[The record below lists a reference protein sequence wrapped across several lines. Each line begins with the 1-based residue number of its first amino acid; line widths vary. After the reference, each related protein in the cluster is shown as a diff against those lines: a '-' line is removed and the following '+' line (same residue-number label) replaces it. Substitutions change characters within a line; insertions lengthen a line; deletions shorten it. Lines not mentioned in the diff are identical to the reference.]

1 MLKRQLTSWL
11 LIRNGEERV
20 VLYLSL
26 LYLAL
31 GAGMAVG
38 RSSSD
43 ALLFKRLGVEFLPQM
58 FFLTSLLLVVFSA
71 VYAEFSDRLH
81 PSRMFKYIVAL
92 TGIFLVAVWGAMQ
105 SGGSKI
111 AFAAY
116 FLGYGVVSEILV
128 VHFNLYVSGFL
139 DISQSK
145 RLFPLINA
153 ASRLGGVTGGVA
165 LGLLSSRFPTE
176 YMALVWA
183 LTLVVAFFLIAAYH
197 RGEQGLRAK
206 ARPFKKQTKPMAHIR
221 EGLEFARRSSLLQ
234 IAGLGLFVMIVLISM
249 QDYLVSTILTRH
261 FQNERDL
268 AAFFGWFFAFTNF
281 AVLLLQML
289 TTNRLLR
296 RFGLKLVS
304 LIFPWSTAAS
314 FALLSLSASFIPAVI
329 GRFNY
334 TGMMA
339 AFRNPSANL
348 FYSALPGY
356 MQGRARALSIGLILP
371 LGLAVSGLL
380 LMWVPRESVGES
392 LAVFGLLLSFVYIYL
407 KTVKNRIYAA
417 SLARLIQQQV
427 YTGIGQELEEIGRL
441 DERVVGELKQLL
453 QQTEDGENYVAYAEI
468 LLHGAPQ
475 EAGKILLETLVGKP
489 ALVQDRLLP
498 RIAEL
503 APPGWQDYMRRCL
516 DSVDF
521 HLRATALTELAKR
534 GDADALLAIHEWLVH
549 TNPRIRAV
557 AAQACFAVQ
566 DPVLHEVAERTLR
579 TMLYAEMPGAIIA
592 ALSVMRGLKLFS
604 LGDAVRA
611 LLQHPDAGVRAAAIA
626 ATGTIGDAS
635 ERLILLARALRDE
648 DTAVQRAAEKHAAT
662 LMPTTESEY
671 AAALDTYFSF
681 FRMQS
686 LLANCLAQSELAQRK
701 AILLAIAHR
710 HLQRAWDKKSVA
722 LHALSLAQQA
732 SARQVDEAGFLC
744 LVLNEEV
751 LRHID
756 IALDILALLDEAQM
770 ARAIC
775 AALASRDRRLR
786 AQALE
791 SLRHIENNALV
802 EWLLPLIEASHDGAR
817 WEHTVPDMPRD
828 MNEMIAWCKRQGGQ
842 WLRQCAASMEEETSR
857 ATPV

>member
-1 MLKRQLTSWL
+1 
-11 LIRNGEERV
+11 
-20 VLYLSL
+20 
-26 LYLAL
+26 
-31 GAGMAVG
+31 MAVG

-58 FFLTSLLLVVFSA
+58 FFLTSLLLIIFSA
-71 VYAEFSDRLH
+71 IYAAFSDRVH

-92 TGIFLVAVWGAMQ
+92 TGIFLIVVWCAMQ

-165 LGLLSSRFPTE
+165 LGVLSLWVATE
-176 YMALVWA
+176 YMALVWV
-183 LTLVVAFFLIAAYH
+183 LTLVMVFFLIAAYH
-197 RGEQGLRAK
+197 RGKQGLH
-206 ARPFKKQTKPMAHIR
+206 ARVRSFNKQTKPMAHIR

-234 IAGLGLFVMIVLISM
+234 IAGLALFVMIVLISM

-261 FQNERDL
+261 FPNERDL

-289 TTNRLLR
+289 ATNRLLR

-314 FALLSLSASFIPAVI
+314 FALLSLSASFLPAVI

-334 TGMMA
+334 TGMMP

-380 LMWVPRESVGES
+380 LMWVPKESVDES

-407 KTVKNRIYAA
+407 KIVKNRIYAA

-427 YTGIGQELEEIGRL
+427 YTGIGEELEKIGRL
-441 DERVVGELKQLL
+441 DERVVDELKQLL
-453 QQTEDGENYVAYAEI
+453 QQTEDGDNYVVYAEI

-475 EAGKILLETLVGKP
+475 YAGKILLETLPGRRAP
-489 ALVQDRLLP
+489 VQDRLLP

-516 DSVDF
+516 DSVDI

-534 GDADALLAIHEWLVH
+534 GDVDALRVIHEWLAN

-557 AAQACFAVQ
+557 AAKACFAVQ
-566 DPVLHEVAERTLR
+566 DPVLHEIAERTLR
-579 TMLYAEMPGAIIA
+579 AMLYAEMPGAIIA
-592 ALSVMRGLKLFS
+592 ALSVMRGLELFS
-604 LGDAVRA
+604 LDDAVRT

-626 ATGTIGDAS
+626 ATGAIGDAS
-635 ERLILLARALRDE
+635 ERLVLLARALGDE
-648 DTAVQRAAEKHAAT
+648 DTTVQRAAEKHAVT
-662 LMPTTESEY
+662 LMPSTEAEY
-671 AAALDTYFSF
+671 AAALDNYFSF

-686 LLANCLAQSELAQRK
+686 ILANSLAQSGLVLRK
-701 AILLAIAHR
+701 SILLAIAHR
-710 HLQRAWDKKSVA
+710 HLHRAWDKKSIA
-722 LHALSLAQQA
+722 LHVLPLVQA
-732 SARQVDEAGFLC
+732 SARQADEADFLR

-770 ARAIC
+770 ARAIS

-786 AQALE
+786 AHALE
-791 SLRHIENNALV
+791 SLRHIENNTLV
-802 EWLLPLIEASHDGAR
+802 EWLLPLIEAAHDGAK

-828 MNEMIAWCKRQGGQ
+828 MNELIAWCKLQGGQ
-842 WLRQCAASMEEETSR
+842 WLSQCAASMEEVTSR
-857 ATPV
+857 AAPV